1 MGELFALAS
10 AVVWAFAV
18 ILLRRSGETIPP
30 FALNLFRVGVSCLL
44 FVLLLPAL
52 GLPLLGDLTRKDLA
66 LLALSAA
73 VGIALSD
80 TLFHSCL
87 NLVGAGITAI
97 VDCLYSPLTTLFGFW
112 LLAER
117 LGPAQFAGM
126 ALVIGAV
133 AVSTRARPPAGATR
147 RMLGL
152 GILWGILAML
162 TLALGI
168 VIIKPVL
175 GHAPLF
181 QVVTVR
187 QLSAL
192 ACLLP
197 VTLLSG
203 RRRQVL
209 GVFRPSRSW
218 RFMLPGT
225 FLGSFLA
232 LLLWVAGMKHS
243 LVGVA
248 AVLNQTSTIF
258 IILLATLFLKEPFTR
273 RRLAAA
279 GLAIGGIA
287 LVMLG

>member
-18 ILLRRSGETIPP
+18 ILLRRSGETISP
-30 FALNLFRVGVSCLL
+30 FALNLFRVGISCLL

-52 GLPLLGDLTRKDLA
+52 GLPLLGDLAPGDLA

-97 VDCLYSPLTTLFGFW
+97 VDCLYSPLTALFGFW
-112 LLAER
+112 MLAER

-126 ALVIGAV
+126 ALVI
-133 AVSTRARPPAGATR
+133 
-147 RMLGL
+147 
-152 GILWGILAML
+152 
-162 TLALGI
+162 
-168 VIIKPVL
+168 IKPVL
-175 GHAPLF
+175 GHAPLL

-187 QLSAL
+187 QLCAL

-203 RRRQVL
+203 SRRRVL

-218 RFMLPGT
+218 RFMLPGA

-232 LLLWVAGMKHS
+232 LVLWVAGMKYS

-248 AVLNQTSTIF
+248 AALNQTSTIF

-273 RRLAAA
+273 RRLAAT
-279 GLAIGGIA
+279 GLAVGGIA

>member
-1 MGELFALAS
+1 
-10 AVVWAFAV
+10 
-18 ILLRRSGETIPP
+18 
-30 FALNLFRVGVSCLL
+30 
-44 FVLLLPAL
+44 
-52 GLPLLGDLTRKDLA
+52 
-66 LLALSAA
+66 
-73 VGIALSD
+73 
-80 TLFHSCL
+80 
-87 NLVGAGITAI
+87 
-97 VDCLYSPLTTLFGFW
+97 
-112 LLAER
+112 
-117 LGPAQFAGM
+117 M

-152 GILWGILAML
+152 GILMGILAML

-175 GHAPLF
+175 GHAPLL

-187 QLSAL
+187 QLCAL

-203 RRRQVL
+203 GRRRVL

-218 RFMLPGT
+218 RFMLPGA

-232 LLLWVAGMKHS
+232 LVLWVAGMKYA

-273 RRLAAA
+273 RRLAAT
-279 GLAIGGIA
+279 GLAVGGIA

>member
-1 MGELFALAS
+1 MGELFALCA

-18 ILLRRSGETIPP
+18 ILLRRSGETVAP

-44 FVLLLPAL
+44 FVLLLPVL
-52 GLPLLGDLTRKDLA
+52 GISLFGDLARNDLA

-80 TLFHSCL
+80 TLFHRCL

-97 VDCLYSPLTTLFGFW
+97 VDCLYSPLTTLFAFW

-126 ALVIGAV
+126 ALVIGGV
-133 AVSTRARPPAGATR
+133 AVSTRARPPAGTPR
-147 RMLGL
+147 RLL
-152 GILWGILAML
+152 LVGILWGVLAMI

-175 GHAPLF
+175 GRAPLL

-203 RRRQVL
+203 RRRRIL
-209 GVFRPSRSW
+209 SVFQPSRSW
-218 RFMLPGT
+218 RFMLPAT

-232 LLLWVAGMKHS
+232 LLFWVAGMKYS

-248 AVLNQTSTIF
+248 AILNQTSTIF

-279 GLAIGGIA
+279 GLALGGIA